1 MVKKRT
7 IYITVFSIVFLL
19 ALLLRTGL
27 IQATSS
33 SRKELASEFL
43 RDVAG
48 FNMDSYS
55 ITSFY
60 ETTTRMPNS
69 QHHLTVMSAEITD
82 NSTQFEAHID
92 LVDGKMWTYDLSGNF
107 SAGELNDSEL
117 LIAAN
122 NHLNAYQ
129 TFSEASFCSGLIEL
143 LSTAIQTQTSTVEN
157 ENFSLRISNS
167 GGAVTVDYSR
177 RVNGY
182 TFPGDCF
189 AIQVSKNGLL
199 SSLLDNTVYYVATT
213 VINVTR
219 DEAIALA
226 TPNATAYANKFG
238 QTIAVTNATL
248 VLVRDLWSVRGD
260 DLAMYP
266 EWSISFT
273 FDKGNNESVSEY
285 DVSIWAD
292 NGQVYYSQPQGYY
305 APSNA
310 GPGASAL
317 WQIVAFATGLIVL
330 FPIAVTFARRR
341 ARTGRSSR

>member
-7 IYITVFSIVFLL
+7 VYMTVFSIVFLL

-27 IQATSS
+27 IQATSNS
-33 SRKELASEFL
+33 HEGLASEFL

-55 ITSFY
+55 IASFY
-60 ETTTRMPNS
+60 ETTARMPDS
-69 QHHLTVMSAEITD
+69 QHYLTVMNAEITG
-82 NSTQFEAHID
+82 NNTQFEAHID
-92 LVDGKMWTYDLSGNF
+92 LIDGRMWTYDLSGNF

-177 RVNGY
+177 KVNGY
-182 TFPGDCF
+182 TLPGDCF
-189 AIQVSKNGLL
+189 AIHVSKNGLL
-199 SSLLDNTVYYVATT
+199 GSLLDNTMYCIATT

-226 TPNATAYANKFG
+226 MPNATATANKFG

-248 VLVRDLWSVRGD
+248 VYVRDLWSVRGD
-260 DLAMYP
+260 DFAMYP

-310 GPGASAL
+310 GPGAGAS
-317 WQIVAFATGLIVL
+317 WQVLAFAAGLFVL
-330 FPIAVTFARRR
+330 FPLAVIFARRR
-341 ARTGRSSR
+341 ARTGRSGR